1 MELAMELSSTDKTVR
16 NDTIQDLKEFNSQ
29 SLSTRAAKGEQ
40 LVSMMPAIKKAFNLL
55 GDDIVDLS
63 TENDALKN
71 KIGDYDEKWLQESK
85 EKLLKYIDDEKRAN
99 LIMFRMKKQM
109 NKKI

>member
-1 MELAMELSSTDKTVR
+1 MQISSTNQKVR
-16 NDTIQDLKEFNSQ
+16 NNTIQDLKDFNQQ
-29 SLSTRAAKGEQ
+29 SLSTRVKKGEH
-40 LVSMMPAIKKAFNLL
+40 LVSMMPAIKEAFTLM

-63 TENDALKN
+63 TENDDLKE

-85 EKLLKYIDDEKRAN
+85 EKLLKDIDDEKRAN
-99 LIMFRMKKQM
+99 VIMSRMKKQM

>member
-1 MELAMELSSTDKTVR
+1 MELSSTDKTVR

-85 EKLLKYIDDEKRAN
+85 EKLLKDIDDEKRAN
-99 LIMFRMKKQM
+99 LIMSRMKKQM